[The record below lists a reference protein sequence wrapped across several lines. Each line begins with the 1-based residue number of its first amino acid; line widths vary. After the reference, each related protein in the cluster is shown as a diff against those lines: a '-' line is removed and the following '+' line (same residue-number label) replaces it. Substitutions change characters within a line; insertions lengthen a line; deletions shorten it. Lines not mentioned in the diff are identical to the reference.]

1 MSDATPRDRS
11 RPGALAT
18 SRRRPGAAAAL
29 RAFMRK
35 EVQHILR
42 DRQTLTV
49 LLLMPLVQVLLFGF
63 ALRTDIREVRV
74 TIVDPA
80 PDAETL
86 RLRGALAGSGR
97 FRIVAVAP
105 RLDDVE
111 PLFRRGAADVAVVL
125 PTGFADRLA
134 RSGTAAPS
142 AGPDVLV
149 VTDASN
155 PNSGSTMQAYVLSAL
170 GEFERTRGVPPGGP
184 TARARPVHIDLSARM
199 RFNPTLAS
207 ANLFVPGLMA
217 LVLTLVSAL
226 MTAISLSREKERG
239 TLEILLVSPLRPWQI
254 IVGKVIPYLGLGVA
268 IGATVLVAARLVFHV
283 PIRGSV
289 ALLFAEILLF
299 TLVSLALGV
308 LIAARTVSQRAAMLG
323 ALLGTLL
330 PTALLSGMIFP
341 IASMPSALQVA
352 TNVVPARWFLVVV
365 RGIMLKGV
373 GITYVWRETLVL
385 GAMTLVLLV
394 AAVRSFRA
402 RLD

>member
-1 MSDATPRDRS
+1 MRDVTRADTPR
-11 RPGALAT
+11 P
-18 SRRRPGAAAAL
+18 RRRGAASAL

-35 EVQHILR
+35 EVQHMAR
-42 DRQTLTV
+42 DRQTLTI

-63 ALRTDIREVRV
+63 ALRTDVREVRV
-74 TIVDPA
+74 AVVDPA
-80 PDAETL
+80 PDAQTL
-86 RLRGALAGSGR
+86 RLRGSLARSGR
-97 FRIVAVAP
+97 FRVVAVAP
-105 RLDDVE
+105 RLVDVE
-111 PLFRRGAADVAVVL
+111 PLFRRDVADVAVVL
-125 PTGFADRLA
+125 PPDFANRLA
-134 RSGTAAPS
+134 RGRPGAPS
-142 AGPDVLV
+142 RSVGPSADGPDVLV

-170 GEFERTRGVPPGGP
+170 GDFERERGVAPAGP
-184 TARARPVHIDLSARM
+184 AARARAVHIDLSTRM

-254 IVGKVIPYLGLGVA
+254 IVGKVIPYLGLGLA
-268 IGATVLVAARLVFHV
+268 IGATVLVAARAVFDV

-289 ALLFAEILLF
+289 VLLFGEILLF

-308 LIAARTVSQRAAMLG
+308 LIAARTGSQRAAMLG
-323 ALLGTLL
+323 ALLATLL
-330 PTALLSGMIFP
+330 PTTLLSGMIFP
-341 IASMPSALQVA
+341 IASMPAALQLV

-373 GITYVWRETLVL
+373 GIDYLWRETLVL
-385 GAMTLVLLV
+385 GTMTAVLLV